1 MPVLITARVVL
12 DRSQAP
18 IVWREARVVHG
29 GPILAAIDAQGRVV
43 TWGAR
48 AEQLTGLPAKAAHGQ
63 PWASVLLAGTD
74 DMIMDSEAHANKVL
88 AGQAEGN
95 AYVSICTPIRDA
107 HGNPSV
113 VAPMLIRPVTSAEHG
128 VLLTAAAAA
137 VVLEAATD
145 IALLSV
151 FVGGERSAGGAAK
164 ARQLEMSLEPFN
176 HAPRLLSMAAFDKQ
190 LRLFMQGMQMELGCV
205 YDPVDG
211 TARPAGMEP
220 VPVTLAANAP
230 IHSDVND
237 VNGAAPAPPS
247 LKDVTDAR
255 ALWDQLQA
263 AHRANLANSEHASR
277 LPIGAIVSGRIGT
290 GKSTFLR
297 QLGLHGCSTFLN
309 LEAAA
314 AATALV
320 PLLVPVPQLARL
332 LRSKPA
338 AFASAWNY
346 AAAFVTHAIEGEL
359 LQLTLLQCLMQRRCV
374 VLLDGVSDGGLVGEN
389 ERAILE
395 HVVQVLVPQ
404 GHALVATIR
413 DEAIPADGSSSSNDR
428 ADGCARADDP
438 RTADGHGPNAE
449 PLRLSRSARLPW
461 LQLRTRDGKAQR
473 AYLKSLLQGNQS
485 RLYDATALANAA
497 EQAALDDVQGLGEA
511 AADAAAN
518 ELASPLLLACLAAAV
533 SPRTDSSLGFVATF
547 TAATCTAA
555 TFKPPD
561 SFGALLSA
569 AVDRMLRAADQVQ
582 RAISSPYSPLACK
595 RSPRRRSSHP
605 THPLRRLITPRM
617 QALTTAPPLSANQV
631 QRAWPLDPQTF
642 QAQRAACE
650 AIALAAHLKGAPK
663 PAPLQLPQAS
673 GAGGTAAATAAA
685 TESISDASTETTTPM
700 TAGLA
705 ACVLTE
711 AEVLEA
717 LEGVGMGAA
726 AAAWPALRR
735 RLARG
740 TLSAADDL

>member
-1 MPVLITARVVL
+1 M
-12 DRSQAP
+12 
-18 IVWREARVVHG
+18 VHG

-63 PWASVLLAGTD
+63 LWASVLLAGTD

-107 HGNPSV
+107 HGNPTV

-413 DEAIPADGSSSSNDR
+413 DEAIPADGSSSSNGRADGCGSSSSNGRADGCGSSSSNGRADGCGSSSSNGR

-461 LQLRTRDGKAQR
+461 LQLRTRDEKAQR

-485 RLYDATALANAA
+485 RLYDATALAHAA

-511 AADAAAN
+511 AAEAAAS
-518 ELASPLLLACLAAAV
+518 EFASPLLLACLAAAV
-533 SPRTDSSLGFVATF
+533 SPRTDSSSG
-547 TAATCTAA
+547 TAATFTAA

-561 SFGALLSA
+561 SVGALLSA

-582 RAISSPYSPLACK
+582 RASACIS
-595 RSPRRRSSHP
+595 
-605 THPLRRLITPRM
+605 
-617 QALTTAPPLSANQV
+617 
-631 QRAWPLDPQTF
+631 
-642 QAQRAACE
+642 
-650 AIALAAHLKGAPK
+650 
-663 PAPLQLPQAS
+663 
-673 GAGGTAAATAAA
+673 
-685 TESISDASTETTTPM
+685 
-700 TAGLA
+700 
-705 ACVLTE
+705 
-711 AEVLEA
+711 
-717 LEGVGMGAA
+717 
-726 AAAWPALRR
+726 
-735 RLARG
+735 
-740 TLSAADDL
+740 

>member
-63 PWASVLLAGTD
+63 LWASVLLAGTD

-107 HGNPSV
+107 HGNPTV

-413 DEAIPADGSSSSNDR
+413 DEAIPADGSSSSNGRADGCGSSSSNGRADGCGSSSSNGRADGCGSSSSNGR

-449 PLRLSRSARLPW
+449 PLRLSRSARLAW
-461 LQLRTRDGKAQR
+461 LQLRTRDEKAQR

-485 RLYDATALANAA
+485 RLYDATALAHAA

-511 AADAAAN
+511 AAEAAAS
-518 ELASPLLLACLAAAV
+518 EFASPLLLACLAAAV
-533 SPRTDSSLGFVATF
+533 SPRTDSSSG
-547 TAATCTAA
+547 TAATFTAA

-561 SFGALLSA
+561 SVGALLSA

-582 RAISSPYSPLACK
+582 RASACIS
-595 RSPRRRSSHP
+595 
-605 THPLRRLITPRM
+605 
-617 QALTTAPPLSANQV
+617 
-631 QRAWPLDPQTF
+631 
-642 QAQRAACE
+642 
-650 AIALAAHLKGAPK
+650 
-663 PAPLQLPQAS
+663 
-673 GAGGTAAATAAA
+673 
-685 TESISDASTETTTPM
+685 
-700 TAGLA
+700 
-705 ACVLTE
+705 
-711 AEVLEA
+711 
-717 LEGVGMGAA
+717 
-726 AAAWPALRR
+726 
-735 RLARG
+735 
-740 TLSAADDL
+740 

>member
-1 MPVLITARVVL
+1 MIATDDLPRMPVLITARVVL

-107 HGNPSV
+107 HGNPTV

-151 FVGGERSAGGAAK
+151 FVGGERSVGGAAK

-359 LQLTLLQCLMQRRCV
+359 LQMTLLQCLMQRRCV

-413 DEAIPADGSSSSNDR
+413 DEAIPADGSSSSNGRADGCGSSSSNGR

-461 LQLRTRDGKAQR
+461 LQLRTRDEKAQR

-485 RLYDATALANAA
+485 RLYDATALAYAA

-511 AADAAAN
+511 AAEAAAS
-518 ELASPLLLACLAAAV
+518 EFASPLLLACLAAAV
-533 SPRTDSSLGFVATF
+533 SPRTDSSSG
-547 TAATCTAA
+547 TAATFTAA

-561 SFGALLSA
+561 SVGALLSA
-569 AVDRMLRAADQVQ
+569 AVDRMLRNADQVQ
-582 RAISSPYSPLACK
+582 RASACIS
-595 RSPRRRSSHP
+595 
-605 THPLRRLITPRM
+605 
-617 QALTTAPPLSANQV
+617 
-631 QRAWPLDPQTF
+631 
-642 QAQRAACE
+642 
-650 AIALAAHLKGAPK
+650 
-663 PAPLQLPQAS
+663 
-673 GAGGTAAATAAA
+673 
-685 TESISDASTETTTPM
+685 
-700 TAGLA
+700 
-705 ACVLTE
+705 
-711 AEVLEA
+711 
-717 LEGVGMGAA
+717 
-726 AAAWPALRR
+726 
-735 RLARG
+735 
-740 TLSAADDL
+740 

>member
-1 MPVLITARVVL
+1 MIATDDLPCMPLLTTARDVL

-18 IVWREARVVHG
+18 FVWREARVVHG

-74 DMIMDSEAHANKVL
+74 DMIMDSESHANKVL
-88 AGQAEGN
+88 AGEAEGN

-107 HGNPSV
+107 HGNPTV

-128 VLLTAAAAA
+128 ALLTAAAAA

-151 FVGGERSAGGAAK
+151 YDGGERLAGGTAR

-230 IHSDVND
+230 MVAG
-237 VNGAAPAPPS
+237 NGTAPAPPS

-277 LPIGAIVSGRIGT
+277 QPVGAVVSGRIGA

-297 QLGLHGCSTFLN
+297 QLGLRGCSTFLN
-309 LEAAA
+309 LDAAA

-338 AFASAWNY
+338 AFASAWNH
-346 AAAFVTHAIEGEL
+346 AAAFVTLAIEGEL
-359 LQLTLLQCLMQRRCV
+359 TQLTLRQCLMQRRCV

-395 HVVQVLVPQ
+395 HVVHVLVPQ
-404 GHALVATIR
+404 GHAVVATIR
-413 DEAIPADGSSSSNDR
+413 DEAIPADGSSSNVR

-438 RTADGHGPNAE
+438 RMQALTTAPPFGADDPRTADGHSPNAE
-449 PLRLSRSARLPW
+449 PFRLSRSARLPW

-485 RLYDATALANAA
+485 RLFDATALLHAA

-511 AADAAAN
+511 AAEEAAN
-518 ELASPLLLACLAAAV
+518 EFASPLLLACLAAGV
-533 SPRTDSSLGFVATF
+533 SPRTDRSTG
-547 TAATCTAA
+547 TAA

-561 SFGALLSA
+561 SVGALLSA
-569 AVDRMLRAADQVQ
+569 AVDRMLRAADQVPHPTRPT
-582 RAISSPYSPLACK
+582 RASAHYGAALLTLLSPAPSPHHPSHASAHYGAATSVPHRYSERG
-595 RSPRRRSSHP
+595 RSIRRRSKRSG
-605 THPLRRLITPRM
+605 
-617 QALTTAPPLSANQV
+617 
-631 QRAWPLDPQTF
+631 QRARPSRSQH
-642 QAQRAACE
+642 
-650 AIALAAHLKGAPK
+650 I
-663 PAPLQLPQAS
+663 
-673 GAGGTAAATAAA
+673 
-685 TESISDASTETTTPM
+685 
-700 TAGLA
+700 
-705 ACVLTE
+705 
-711 AEVLEA
+711 
-717 LEGVGMGAA
+717 
-726 AAAWPALRR
+726 
-735 RLARG
+735 
-740 TLSAADDL
+740 